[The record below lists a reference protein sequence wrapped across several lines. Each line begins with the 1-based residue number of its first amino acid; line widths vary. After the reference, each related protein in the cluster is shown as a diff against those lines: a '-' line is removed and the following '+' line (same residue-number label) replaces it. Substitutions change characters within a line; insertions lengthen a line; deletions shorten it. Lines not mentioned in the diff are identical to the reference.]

1 MSSALERAWY
11 QGRWWL
17 VLLRP
22 LSWLFVGLSAYIRRR
37 DQAAAAASKLPVV
50 VIGNISLGG
59 TGKTPLIISL
69 VKRLQQKG
77 LRPGVISRGYG
88 SQSSIFPL
96 LVKPNSEALLS
107 GDEPLLIA
115 QSCVC
120 PVVIDPDRNAALSFL
135 EKNTDCD
142 IVLSDDGLQH
152 YKLFR
157 HWEIAVVDGQ
167 RGLGNGQ
174 CLPAGPLREQPQR
187 LQTVD
192 WIMINQAQ
200 PKIIAE
206 IETYSDAQVPIATM
220 AIKPSAWRNVYSGE
234 RRPIATG
241 NPEVGAKQKA
251 FAVAAI
257 GNPERFFTTLTELGV
272 VAEMCPFPDH
282 HRYQGQDLD
291 FASGQVVFMTAKD
304 AVKCAHY
311 QGQLE
316 AQYWWVLEVEAE
328 LSDEF
333 MTAFESQLASL
344 M

>member
-11 QGRWWL
+11 HGRWWL

-22 LSWLFVGLSAYIRRR
+22 LSWLFIGLSNYIRRR

-69 VKRLQQKG
+69 VKRLQQAG
-77 LRPGVISRGYG
+77 FRPGVISRGYG
-88 SQSSIFPL
+88 SQSLIFPL
-96 LVKPNSEALLS
+96 LVTPDSEAQLS

-115 QSCVC
+115 QSCEC

-135 EKNTDCD
+135 ELNTDCD
-142 IVLSDDGLQH
+142 IVLSDDGMQH

-174 CLPAGPLREQPQR
+174 CLPAGPLREMPHR
-187 LQTVD
+187 LQSVD
-192 WIMINQAQ
+192 WIIINQAQ
-200 PKIIAE
+200 PKVTAE
-206 IETYSDAQVPIATM
+206 IKEYSGGQVPVTAM
-220 AIKPSAWRNVYSGE
+220 ALKPSAWRNVYSGE
-234 RRPIATG
+234 RRSIEAG
-241 NPEVGAKQKA
+241 IPEIGAQQKT

-257 GNPERFFTTLTELGV
+257 GNPDRFFTSLVELGV
-272 VAEMCPFPDH
+272 KAESRPFPDH
-282 HRYQGQDLD
+282 HSYQGTDLD
-291 FASGQVVFMTAKD
+291 FASGQVVYMTAKD

-316 AQYWWVLEVEAE
+316 AQYWWALEVEAE

-333 MTAFESQLASL
+333 IAAIESKLASVR
-344 M
+344 